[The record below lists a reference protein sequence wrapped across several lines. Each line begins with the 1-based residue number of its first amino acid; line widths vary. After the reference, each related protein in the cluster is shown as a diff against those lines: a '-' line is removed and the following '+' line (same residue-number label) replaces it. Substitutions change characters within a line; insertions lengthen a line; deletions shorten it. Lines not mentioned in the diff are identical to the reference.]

1 MDFGTGLAIIG
12 AVSATV
18 TIAEKAYRLTTHLL
32 TNKKISSGDHL
43 LKKNH

>member
-18 TIAEKAYRLTTHLL
+18 SIAEKAYRLATHLL
-32 TNKKISSGDHL
+32 SSKEISSGDHF
-43 LKKNH
+43 LKKNS